1 MTSIEALYDR
11 FGPAYRWLAA
21 AAVMIS
27 AVAVVLSTT
36 IVNVAIPDV
45 MGAFGISAVQ
55 AQWISTGFLAA
66 MTATMLLTDWAD
78 RAFGL
83 RTSMIVALMVFM
95 SGSILGG
102 IAPNQ
107 DILTLARVI
116 QGAAA
121 GLVRFLCPPME
132 SLLLFCEDI
141 GPGLIIQ
148 HGHGAV
154 IVAERIGAYCWINQ
168 QVTLGTGPRPGSPIL
183 GDHVRI
189 APGAKVLG
197 HIRIGDRS
205 IVGANA
211 VVTKDVPPDVTV
223 VGVPAYIMR
232 RDGVRVREEL

>member
-1 MTSIEALYDR
+1 MNMRPALQACRSLLFAIRSIRLL
-11 FGPAYRWLAA
+11 PHLLLWH
-21 AAVMIS
+21 
-27 AVAVVLSTT
+27 LSPRRDLIT
-36 IVNVAIPDV
+36 
-45 MGAFGISAVQ
+45 
-55 AQWISTGFLAA
+55 L
-66 MTATMLLTDWAD
+66 
-78 RAFGL
+78 
-83 RTSMIVALMVFM
+83 
-95 SGSILGG
+95 
-102 IAPNQ
+102 
-107 DILTLARVI
+107 DILRWSEAFLRLPENHADARTFFVLMI
-116 QGAAA
+116 RFKEYRSLFYLRLGAAA